1 VSVPFYVPPEQLTK
15 EKAEFARKG
24 IGRGRPLIVLEYA
37 GGILFVAENPSTH
50 LHKVAELYD
59 RIAFAAVG
67 RFSEFENLR
76 QAGVRLADIRGYSY
90 GREDVTS
97 RSIANAYSQTLGQ
110 IFVQEFKPYEVELCV
125 AEVGTDGAPNSLYHV
140 VFDGNVFDRK
150 GFLAMA
156 SAEGGVE
163 IEQVAAET
171 PEAIV
176 KVPIN
181 PLVGLRS
188 YHVNQLVFGAGFD
201 ERARKGA
208 AQLLARLYE
217 VFVAAD
223 CMLVEV
229 NPLVLTGGGDVIALD
244 GKVTLDDSA
253 LDRHPDLEALRDTSA
268 VDPQEQAAKEKGLN
282 YIKLDGYVGII
293 GNGAGLVMSTLD
305 VVAQAGGKAANFL
318 DVGGGASAETMAA
331 GLEVILSDPKVRSVL
346 VNIFGGITR
355 GDLVAQGILDALDR
369 LGDKVQ
375 VPLVVRL
382 DGTNAEE
389 GRSLLAVSPSDKV
402 VPAATMLD
410 AARKAVELADT
421 KAGA

>member
-1 VSVPFYVPPEQLTK
+1 MDLFEHQAK
-15 EKAEFARKG
+15 ELFARHGVAVPRGRVAWSPEEAAAVAGELGGTVAVKAQVQIG
-24 IGRGRPLIVLEYA
+24 GRGKA
-37 GGILFVAENPSTH
+37 GGIKLAADPAEARAH
-50 LHKVAELYD
+50 AE
-59 RIAFAAVG
+59 RIIG
-67 RFSEFENLR
+67 M
-76 QAGVRLADIRGYSY
+76 DIRGHTVRRVLVEEAS
-90 GREDVTS
+90 E
-97 RSIANAYSQTLGQ
+97 IAAEY
-110 IFVQEFKPYEVELCV
+110 YV
-125 AEVGTDGAPNSLYHV
+125 AILH
-140 VFDGNVFDRK
+140 DRASK

-156 SAEGGVE
+156 SAEGGVD
-163 IEQVAAET
+163 IEEVAAT
-171 PEAIV
+171 KPEAIV
-176 KVPIN
+176 KVPVN

-188 YHVNQLVFGAGFD
+188 YHVSQLVYGAGFD

-208 AQLLARLYE
+208 AELLARLYD
-217 VFVAAD
+217 VFVDAD
-223 CMLVEV
+223 CLLVEV
-229 NPLVLTGGGDVIALD
+229 NPLVLTGGGQVVALD
-244 GKVTLDDSA
+244 GKVSVDDSA
-253 LDRHPDLEALRDTSA
+253 MFRHPDLEALRDTSA

-318 DVGGGASAETMAA
+318 DVGGGASAETMTD

-389 GRSLLAVSPSDKV
+389 GRALLASSPSEKV
-402 VPAATMLD
+402 IPAATMLD
-410 AARKAVELADT
+410 AARKSVELANA